1 MATFISLVNFTQQ
14 GLAKIKQSAD
24 RLEISKQM
32 FASMGAELKAFY
44 LVMGRYDAVIVSEA
58 PDEETV
64 VKLMLTIGSAG
75 AIRTETMRA
84 WAEDDYKAIIAS
96 LHEFGAPR
104 GTSG

>member
-1 MATFISLVNFTQQ
+1 MATFISLVSFTQQ
-14 GLAKIKQSAD
+14 GLAKIKQSPD
-24 RLEISKQM
+24 RLEISKQL

-64 VKLMLTIGSAG
+64 VKLMLTIGSGG

-84 WAEDDYKAIIAS
+84 WAEEDYKAIISS
-96 LHEFGAPR
+96 LHELGTARAP
-104 GTSG
+104 SA